1 MKIKHTILSAVL
13 LSSLPAVAGTSAPSF
28 VESLAPAAPSPWS
41 CTVNLYG
48 WAQSLDG
55 YVKVHNVP
63 LPVFVTSSELL
74 SHLDFAAM
82 GSVEV
87 GYGRWSFLADMDYA
101 SISIDQ
107 SIDNVAVTPLN
118 HVEYKQQQFLGNF
131 VAAYELVKTQ
141 EVNFGVYAGARV
153 NYLQAEISD
162 RNLLDRSQSK
172 SWVDPIIGCRIQ
184 AELSHS
190 FFFRAGGDIGGFG
203 VASTDTYQAMAGFG
217 YRFCTQ
223 GSAQLGYRV
232 LGTNYTSGDFKYDII
247 ASGPVLAFE
256 ARF

>member
-1 MKIKHTILSAVL
+1 MNIKHAILSAIL
-13 LSSLPAVAGTSAPSF
+13 LSSLTAVAGTSTPSF

-55 YVKVHNVP
+55 NVRVHNVP

-87 GYGRWSFLADMDYA
+87 GYGRWSFLADMNYA
-101 SISIDQ
+101 SVSVDQ
-107 SIDNVAVTPLN
+107 PFDNVVVTPLS

-141 EVNFGVYAGARV
+141 EVKFDVYAGARV
-153 NYLQAEISD
+153 NYIQAEISD
-162 RNLLDRSQSK
+162 GNLIDGSQSK

-184 AELSHS
+184 AELTHS

-217 YRFCTQ
+217 YRFCKE
-223 GSAQLGYRV
+223 GSILLGYRV
-232 LGTNYTSGDFKYDII
+232 LGTNYASGDFKYDIV
-247 ASGPVLAFE
+247 ASGPVLALE